1 MKKIF
6 SLLAFMLA
14 TVALVACN
22 PTTKDYEPDFSKQV
36 DLNVAI
42 NYTTSGQLYSIS
54 YQREGSYSPVMKPG
68 KTYVQGDLLPAWE
81 RIGELTNTRFH
92 DKAVASD
99 KSTNEQFTRL
109 LGTGFKDI
117 DLVNGT
123 GALIG
128 DAGVQGSFVDLSQY
142 LDQMPNIS
150 AFFEA
155 NPSVKQSITSHDGS
169 IYFTP
174 YFDGINELEHM
185 FLARIDWIKDILDAP
200 STDGFDTAEY
210 ELGTNYVKETPDT
223 ANYEV
228 TVANSNGTTRKV
240 TKSRTQNVI
249 DVLRA
254 VEVKTGKNLADA
266 FMGYIKSTYG
276 NNHGYAKL
284 SDIFAGTDAS
294 YDVDELVALMYV
306 IDANPNY
313 ILRQVPTGTI
323 GSIEMYFPREKGGN
337 RVRQMFRGL
346 EMFGLRGA
354 SSRNEWLYI
363 GEDGELH
370 DARAGQQ
377 VDKFI
382 SSVNQLSNLVKD
394 GLIPNVSGFS
404 TTNLRQEL
412 LSGAAPAPSEDN
424 PNPTG
429 RFGFLTFD
437 YNASSTTTGL
447 IENGG
452 KKLDPDMEFQAILPP
467 VVDWRGDGK
476 YIHFSESNRSVKNEA
491 WGIPAS
497 ILEKDRSVLDRAL
510 AIVDGMYDYS
520 EPESLGNIHLYGPV
534 EWRSGKVLDYNGEA
548 VYELHKTQVL
558 GPEGEIATKA
568 NGNHINYLRWYVGA
582 TMPIGHVRSLGLE
595 FQTLSADGIKG
606 IERINTAVQAG
617 VLKIAG
623 HDNAK
628 DLGNFG
634 KLVPTFLPYN
644 EIEISA
650 RENTTFRNHT
660 ADGVLLA
667 LMNNGFS
674 GTQDTISASAYK
686 ALLESENYNTSYLAA
701 VRAAYKRS
709 LGD

>member
-6 SLLAFMLA
+6 SLLALTLVSLA
-14 TVALVACN
+14 IVACT
-22 PTTKDYEPDFSKQV
+22 PSEYVPDFSKQV

-54 YQREGSYSPVMKPG
+54 YQREDSYSPVMKPG
-68 KTYVQGDLLPAWE
+68 KTYVKGNLLPAWE
-81 RIGELTNTRFH
+81 RIGELTNTKFNDRAIAA
-92 DKAVASD
+92 DT
-99 KSTNEQFTRL
+99 STAQQFTRL
-109 LGTGFKDI
+109 LGAGFADI

-128 DAGVQGSFVDLSQY
+128 DAGVQGSFVDLGDY
-142 LDQMPNIS
+142 LNQMPNLKS
-150 AFFEA
+150 FFDA
-155 NPSVKQSITSHDGS
+155 NPAVKQSITSGDGG

-185 FLARIDWIKDILDAP
+185 FLARIDWIKDILDAT
-200 STDGFDTAEY
+200 STEAFDGAVY
-210 ELGTNYVKETPDT
+210 QLGTNYQKETPNT
-223 ANYEV
+223 ATYTV
-228 TVANSNGTTRKV
+228 RVANPNGTTRNV
-240 TKSRTQNVI
+240 TKTRTQNVI

-254 VEVKTGKNLADA
+254 VEVKSGKNLADA
-266 FMGYIKSTYG
+266 FRGYIASTYG
-276 NNHGYAKL
+276 TSHGYAKL

-294 YDVDELVALMYV
+294 YDIDELVALMYV

-313 ILRQVPTGTI
+313 ILRQVPAGTI
-323 GSIEMYFPREKGGN
+323 GSIEMYFPREKSGA

-354 SSRNEWLYI
+354 SSRNEWFYI
-363 GEDGELH
+363 GEDGNIH
-370 DARAGQQ
+370 DSRAGES
-377 VDKFI
+377 VDQFI

-394 GLIPNVSGFS
+394 GLIPNVSGFA

-412 LSGAAPAPSEDN
+412 LSGAAPAASEAN

-429 RFGFLTFD
+429 RFGFLTYD

-452 KKLDPDMEFQAILPP
+452 KRLDADMEFQAILPP
-467 VVDWRGDGK
+467 VVNWKGDGN
-476 YIHFSESNRSVKNEA
+476 YFHFSESNRSVKNEA
-491 WGIPAS
+491 WGIPSS

-520 EPESLGNIHLYGPV
+520 EAESIGNIHLYGPV
-534 EWRSGKVLDYNGEA
+534 EWRSGEVLDYNGEA
-548 VYELHKTQVL
+548 VYQLHQTQVL
-558 GPEGEIATKA
+558 GSEGEIITRA
-568 NGNHINYLRWYVGA
+568 NGNHINYLRWFIGA
-582 TMPIGHVRSLGLE
+582 TMPIGHIRSLGLE
-595 FQTLSADGIKG
+595 FQTLTPDGIAG
-606 IERINTAVQAG
+606 IERINTAVSAG

-623 HDNAK
+623 HQNAA

-644 EIEISA
+644 AIEIDA
-650 RENTTFRNHT
+650 RANTTFRDHT
-660 ADGVLLA
+660 ADGKLLA

-674 GTQDTISASAYK
+674 GTQDTISATAYK
-686 ALLESENYNTSYLAA
+686 ALLTSENYNTSFLAA
-701 VRAAYKRS
+701 VRAAYARS
-709 LGD
+709 LQD

>member
-6 SLLAFMLA
+6 SLLALTLA
-14 TVALVACN
+14 SLALVACN
-22 PTTKDYEPDFSKQV
+22 PTEYEPDFSKQV

-54 YQREGSYSPVMKPG
+54 YQREDSYSPVMKPG
-68 KTYVQGDLLPAWE
+68 KTYVKGNLLPAWE
-81 RIGELTNTRFH
+81 RIGELSNTNFH
-92 DKAVASD
+92 DKAIAAD

-109 LGTGFKDI
+109 LGAGFDDI
-117 DLVNGT
+117 DIVNGT

-128 DAGVQGSFVDLSQY
+128 DAGVQGSFVDLGDY

-150 AFFEA
+150 AFFDA
-155 NPSVKQSITSHDGS
+155 NPSVKQSITSGDGG

-185 FLARIDWIKDILDAP
+185 FLARLDWIKDILDA
-200 STDGFDTAEY
+200 SNTDDFDGAAY
-210 ELGTNYVKETPDT
+210 ELGTNYQKETPAS
-223 ANYEV
+223 ANYTVE
-228 TVANSNGTTRKV
+228 VANADGSTRTV
-240 TKSRTQNVI
+240 TKSRTTNVI

-254 VEVKTGKNLADA
+254 VEVKSGKNLADA
-266 FMGYIKSTYG
+266 FRGYIASTYG
-276 NNHGYAKL
+276 TGHGYAKL

-313 ILRQVPTGTI
+313 ILRQVPVGTI

-346 EMFGLRGA
+346 EMFGVRGA

-363 GEDGELH
+363 GDDGQIHE
-370 DARAGQQ
+370 ARAGEQ

-382 SSVNQLSNLVKD
+382 GSVNQLSNLVKD
-394 GLIPNVSGFS
+394 GLIPNVSGFA

-412 LSGAAPAPSEDN
+412 LSGAAPAPSETD

-429 RFGFLTFD
+429 RFGFLTYD

-447 IENGG
+447 IDNGG
-452 KKLDPDMEFQAILPP
+452 KQLDSDMEFQAILPP
-467 VVDWRGDGK
+467 VVDWKEDGN
-476 YIHFSESNRSVKNEA
+476 YFHFSESNRSVKNEA
-491 WGIPAS
+491 WGIPSS
-497 ILEKDRSVLDRAL
+497 ILEKDRAVLDRAL

-520 EPESLGNIHLYGPV
+520 EEESLGNIHLYGPV
-534 EWRSGKVLDYNGEA
+534 EWRSGTVLDYNGEA
-548 VYELHKTQVL
+548 VYQLHQTQVL
-558 GPEGEIATKA
+558 GANGEIATKA
-568 NGNHINYLRWYVGA
+568 NGNHINYLRWFIGA
-582 TMPIGHVRSLGLE
+582 TMPIGHIRSLGLE
-595 FQTLSADGIKG
+595 YQTLSANGIAG

-623 HDNAK
+623 HENAG

-644 EIEISA
+644 AIEIDA
-650 RENTTFRNHT
+650 RANTTFRNHT

-674 GTQDTISASAYK
+674 GTQDTISAAAYK
-686 ALLESENYNTSYLAA
+686 ALLQTENYSTSYLAA
-701 VRAAYKRS
+701 VRAAYARS
-709 LGD
+709 LG

>member
-6 SLLAFMLA
+6 SLLALTLVSLA
-14 TVALVACN
+14 IVACT
-22 PTTKDYEPDFSKQV
+22 PSEYVPDFSQQV

-54 YQREGSYSPVMKPG
+54 YQREDSYSPVMKPG
-68 KTYVQGDLLPAWE
+68 KTYVKGNLLPAWE

-92 DKAVASD
+92 DKAIVAD

-109 LGTGFKDI
+109 LGNGFDDI

-150 AFFEA
+150 AFFDA
-155 NPSVKQSITSHDGS
+155 NPAVKQSITSGDGG

-185 FLARIDWIKDILDAP
+185 FLARLDWIKDILDAT
-200 STDGFDTAEY
+200 STDAFDGEVY
-210 ELGTNYVKETPDT
+210 PLGSNYQKETPDSAT
-223 ANYEV
+223 YTV
-228 TVANSNGTTRKV
+228 KVANADGTTRDV
-240 TKSRTQNVI
+240 TKTRTTNVI

-254 VEVKTGKNLADA
+254 VEVKSGKNLADA
-266 FMGYIKSTYG
+266 FRGYISATYG
-276 NNHGYAKL
+276 TGHGYAKL

-313 ILRQVPTGTI
+313 ILRQVPVGTI

-346 EMFGLRGA
+346 EMFGVRGA

-363 GEDGELH
+363 GDDGQIHE
-370 DARAGQQ
+370 ARAGEQ

-382 SSVNQLSNLVKD
+382 GSVNQLSNLVKD
-394 GLIPNVSGFS
+394 GLIPNVSGFA

-412 LSGAAPAPSEDN
+412 LSGAAPAPSETN

-429 RFGFLTFD
+429 RFGFLTYD

-447 IENGG
+447 IESGG
-452 KKLDPDMEFQAILPP
+452 KRLDEDMEFQAILPP
-467 VVDWRGDGK
+467 VVNWKGDGN
-476 YIHFSESNRSVKNEA
+476 YFHFSESNRSVKNEA
-491 WGIPAS
+491 WGIPSS

-520 EPESLGNIHLYGPV
+520 EAESIGNIHLYGPV
-534 EWRSGKVLDYNGEA
+534 EWRSGEVLDYNGEA
-548 VYELHKTQVL
+548 VYQLHQTQVL
-558 GPEGEIATKA
+558 GPEGEIITRA
-568 NGNHINYLRWYVGA
+568 NGNHINYLRWFIGA
-582 TMPIGHVRSLGLE
+582 TMPIGHIRSLGLE
-595 FQTLSADGIKG
+595 FQTLTADGITG
-606 IERINTAVQAG
+606 IERINTAVSAG

-623 HDNAK
+623 HQNAA

-644 EIEISA
+644 AIEIDA
-650 RENTTFRNHT
+650 RANTTFRDHT

-674 GTQDTISASAYK
+674 GTQDTISATAYK
-686 ALLESENYNTSYLAA
+686 ALLTSENYNTSFLAA
-701 VRAAYKRS
+701 VRAAYARS
-709 LGD
+709 LQD

>member
-6 SLLAFMLA
+6 SLLALA
-14 TVALVACN
+14 LASLAIVACT
-22 PTTKDYEPDFSKQV
+22 PSEYTPDFSKQV

-54 YQREGSYSPVMKPG
+54 YQRDETYSPVMKPG
-68 KTYVQGDLLPAWE
+68 KTYVKGNLLPAWE
-81 RIGELTNTRFH
+81 RIGELTNTRFN
-92 DKAVASD
+92 DRAVASD
-99 KSTNEQFTRL
+99 TSTNEQFTRL
-109 LGTGFKDI
+109 LGTGFADI

-128 DAGVQGSFVDLSQY
+128 DAGVQGSFVDLGQY
-142 LDQMPNIS
+142 LDQMPNLK

-155 NPSVKQSITSHDGS
+155 NPSVKQSITSGDGGM
-169 IYFTP
+169 YFTP

-185 FLARIDWIKDILDAP
+185 FLARIDWIKDILDVT
-200 STDGFDTAEY
+200 STDNFDGAAY
-210 ELGTNYVKETPDT
+210 ELGTSYQKETPNT
-223 ANYEV
+223 ATYTV
-228 TVANSNGTTRKV
+228 KVANPDGSTRNV
-240 TKSRTQNVI
+240 TKTRTQNVI
-249 DVLRA
+249 DILRA
-254 VEVKTGKNLADA
+254 VEVKSGKNLADA
-266 FMGYIKSTYG
+266 FRGYINSTYG
-276 NNHGYAKL
+276 TGHGYAKL

-294 YDVDELVALMYV
+294 YDIDELVALMYV

-313 ILRQVPTGTI
+313 ILRQVPAGTI

-346 EMFGLRGA
+346 ELFGLRGA

-363 GEDGELH
+363 GEDGNIH
-370 DARAGQQ
+370 DARAGES

-412 LSGAAPAPSEDN
+412 LSGAAPTASETN

-429 RFGFLTFD
+429 RFGFLTYD

-447 IENGG
+447 INNGG
-452 KKLDPDMEFQAILPP
+452 KRLDADMEFQAILPP
-467 VVDWRGDGK
+467 VLDWKGDGK
-476 YIHFSESNRSVKNEA
+476 YFHFSESNRSVKNEA
-491 WGIPAS
+491 WGIPSS

-520 EPESLGNIHLYGPV
+520 EAESIGNIHLYGPV
-534 EWRSGKVLDYNGEA
+534 EWRSGEVLDYNGEA
-548 VYELHKTQVL
+548 VYQLHKTQVL
-558 GPEGEIATKA
+558 GSEGEIVKLA
-568 NGNHINYLRWYVGA
+568 NGNHINYLRWFIGA

-595 FQTLSADGIKG
+595 YQTLTEDGIKG
-606 IERINTAVQAG
+606 IERINTAVSAG

-623 HDNAK
+623 HQNAA

-644 EIEISA
+644 AIEIDA
-650 RENTTFRNHT
+650 RSNTTFRDHT
-660 ADGVLLA
+660 ADGKLLA

-674 GTQDTISASAYK
+674 GTQDTISATAYK
-686 ALLESENYNTSYLAA
+686 ALLTSENYNTSFLTA
-701 VRAAYKRS
+701 VRAAYARS
-709 LGD
+709 LQE

>member
-6 SLLAFMLA
+6 SLLALTLA
-14 TVALVACN
+14 SLALIACT
-22 PTTKDYEPDFSKQV
+22 PKEYKPDFSKEV
-36 DLNVAI
+36 ELNVAI

-54 YQREGSYSPVMKPG
+54 YQREDSYSPVMKPG
-68 KTYVQGDLLPAWE
+68 KTYVKGDLLPAWE
-81 RIGELTNTRFH
+81 KIGELTNTKFV
-92 DKAVASD
+92 DKALVSD
-99 KSTNEQFTRL
+99 KSTNDQFSRL
-109 LGTGFKDI
+109 LDVGFPDI

-128 DAGVQGSFVDLSQY
+128 DAGVQGSFVDLGKH
-142 LDQMPNIS
+142 LDKMPNIS

-155 NPSVKQSITSHDGS
+155 NPAVKQSITSGDGG

-185 FLARIDWIKDILDAP
+185 FLARIDWIKDILDAEN
-200 STDGFDTAEY
+200 TNAFDTDVYA
-210 ELGTNYVKETPDT
+210 LGTNYQKETPASAT
-223 ANYEV
+223 YTV
-228 TVANSNGTTRKV
+228 KVANADGTTRNV
-240 TKSRTQNVI
+240 TKTRTTNVI

-254 VEVKTGKNLADA
+254 VEVKSGKNLADA
-266 FMGYIKSTYG
+266 FRGYISQVYG
-276 NNHGYAKL
+276 SAHGYAKL

-294 YDVDELVALMYV
+294 YDIDELVALMYV
-306 IDANPNY
+306 IDANPKY
-313 ILRQVPTGTI
+313 ILRQVPAGTI

-346 EMFGLRGA
+346 EMFGIRGA

-363 GEDGELH
+363 GEDGKIHE
-370 DARAGQQ
+370 ARAGEQ

-394 GLIPNVSGFS
+394 GLIPNVSGFA

-412 LSGAAPAPSEDN
+412 LSGAAPAPSETN

-429 RFGFLTFD
+429 RFGFLTYD

-447 IENGG
+447 IDNGG
-452 KKLDPDMEFQAILPP
+452 KKLDDDMEFQAILPP
-467 VVDWRGDGK
+467 VINWKGGND
-476 YIHFSESNRSVKNEA
+476 YFHFSESNRSVKNEA

-497 ILEKDRSVLDRAL
+497 ILEKDPSVLDRAL

-520 EPESLGNIHLYGPV
+520 EAESLGNIHLYGPV
-534 EWRSGKVLDYNGEA
+534 EWRSGTVLDYNGEA
-548 VYELHKTQVL
+548 VYQLHQTQVL
-558 GPEGEIATKA
+558 GSSGEIATKA
-568 NGNHINYLRWYVGA
+568 NGNHINYLRWFIGA

-595 FQTLSADGIKG
+595 YQTLSGDGIVG

-623 HDNAK
+623 HQNAN

-644 EIEISA
+644 AIEIDA
-650 RENTTFRNHT
+650 RANTTFRNHT

-674 GTQDTISASAYK
+674 GTQDTISAAAYK
-686 ALLESENYNTSYLAA
+686 ALLVTENYETAYLTA
-701 VRAAYKRS
+701 VRAAYARS
-709 LGD
+709 LGN